1 MATRGAHA
9 LENESDEPASPW
21 SVTAIGEPDIL
32 EHTVDVNVQVD
43 EDPFVVHAPRP
54 AGEPAPRATWTPP
67 AGAAFAWVSAHG
79 GAGSTSLARSTGQG
93 ADLTGCWPS
102 LAHGWPSKVAV
113 VCRSNAAGLEAAARL
128 LAESAS
134 GMVPDVEVVALV
146 VVADAPAKVSRAF
159 KTRLHEI
166 SGTVR
171 GVVQVPWIGAWRDTP
186 YTQDRAA
193 SAAAAKVAA
202 LTNKENR

>member
-9 LENESDEPASPW
+9 LEQEPDEPASPW
-21 SVTAIGEPDIL
+21 SVAAIGEPDTL
-32 EHTVDVNVQVD
+32 EDVDVDDQVD
-43 EDPFVVHAPRP
+43 DQSFVVHAPRP
-54 AGEPAPRATWTPP
+54 VGEPAPRATWTPP
-67 AGAAFAWVSAHG
+67 AVAAFAWISAHG

-93 ADLTGCWPS
+93 ADLTGRWPS
-102 LAHGWPSKVAV
+102 PAHGWPSKVAV
-113 VCRSNAAGLEAAARL
+113 VCRGNAAGRAAAARQ

-134 GMVPDVEVVALV
+134 GMVPDVEVIALV

-171 GVVQVPWIGAWRDTP
+171 EVVQVPWIGAWRDTP